1 MKVITALARKGGCG
15 KTSLIRAL
23 TSAALSNES
32 KCLVLDADPQL
43 SLVRWANRL
52 EIKRDNLTVLPISA
66 VEELDGILDAAH
78 DERMAD
84 TVFIDTKGEAGPWAD
99 YVVEQSDHI
108 VCPMVPTETDLDITA
123 DTFNYYCEARKRT
136 EDPDGL
142 PSFSVVLTRMPSRPR
157 KSQVLAARQA
167 YERFPILDEM
177 FLERSQHWD
186 VDREGLL
193 HELAERRETSH
204 NPLMRPHARLY
215 RDALQEARTILEQL
229 EAAK

>member
-1 MKVITALARKGGCG
+1 MKVITTLARKGGCG

-23 TSAALSNES
+23 TSAALSNNQR
-32 KCLVLDADPQL
+32 CLVLDADPQL
-43 SLVRWANRL
+43 SFVRWANRL
-52 EIKRDNLTVLPISA
+52 EIYRDDLTVQPIFA
-66 VEELDGILDAAH
+66 VEDLDSVLDAAH
-78 DERMAD
+78 DSGTVD

-142 PSFSVVLTRMPSRPR
+142 PTFSVVLTRMPARPK
-157 KSQVLAARQA
+157 KSQVLAARKA

-193 HELAERRETSH
+193 NELAETRESSP

-215 RDALQEARTILEQL
+215 RDALHEAQTILKQL
-229 EAAK
+229 EAA